1 MPKINNENLEKALDK
16 KTDEQQTPKM
26 SNSNSNE
33 FGKAILTGNKM
44 SREQEVAFHQG
55 ALNTLL
61 NERNEF
67 FKIIQNVEGVMQ
79 AHIKRL
85 EELGVK
91 IQVKKE
97 ASSS

>member
-16 KTDEQQTPKM
+16 KTNEQQTPKM
-26 SNSNSNE
+26 SNA
-33 FGKAILTGNKM
+33 KAKDSFQG

-91 IQVKKE
+91 IQIRKE
-97 ASSS
+97 N